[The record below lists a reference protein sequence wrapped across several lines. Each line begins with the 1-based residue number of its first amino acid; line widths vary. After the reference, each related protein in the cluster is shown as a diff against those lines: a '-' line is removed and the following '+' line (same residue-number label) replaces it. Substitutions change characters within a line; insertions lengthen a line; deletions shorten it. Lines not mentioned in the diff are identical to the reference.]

1 MAEPRRPGRHR
12 RVEADQDLD
21 AGVGRWGVPADG
33 QPTGRHSLR
42 QDEPSAAMDAAASG
56 VVITEPGL
64 SRLRQFV
71 EARAAQV
78 PPPAP
83 PAPSRAGR
91 NLPAAIAVGVA
102 LGAVILASL
111 LAYRPSF
118 GFIVALAVG
127 YGIIEL
133 AAAISTVEARP
144 PVIPLVVGGVAMQA
158 AAWFRD
164 ADGLLV
170 ALLVTVCGVFVWRLG
185 DGAAGYLR
193 DVSASVFVL
202 LYLPLL
208 AGCAVLLAV
217 PDDGAARVLAFIG
230 TVVCS
235 DTGGYAAGVLFGRH
249 PLAPVVSK
257 GKTWEGL
264 GGSVI
269 ACCLCG
275 GLILSLTFHQPWWQ
289 GVVFG
294 LAIAVTATL
303 GDLGESMIK
312 RDLGLK
318 DMGRLLPGHGGI
330 MDRLD
335 SLLPCAAV
343 AYLLFSAFL
352 DH

>member
-1 MAEPRRPGRHR
+1 VTAPGSAGRHR
-12 RVEADQDLD
+12 RADDVEETEGAAWLFGRADD
-21 AGVGRWGVPADG
+21 DG
-33 QPTGRHSLR
+33 QPTGRHSAR
-42 QDEPSAAMDAAASG
+42 RDEPASAG
-56 VVITEPGL
+56 VLITEPGW
-64 SRLRQFV
+64 
-71 EARAAQV
+71 ARRTAV
-78 PPPAP
+78 RSPEPVIAP
-83 PAPSRAGR
+83 PKSRAGR
-91 NLPAAIAVGVA
+91 NLPAAIGVGVG

-111 LAYRPSF
+111 LGYRPSF
-118 GFIVALAVG
+118 VFIVALAVAF
-127 YGIIEL
+127 GIVEL
-133 AAAISTVEARP
+133 TGAISTVEARP
-144 PVIPLVVGGVAMQA
+144 PVVPLIVGGLAMQA

-170 ALLVTVCGVFVWRLG
+170 ALLVTVSGVFVWRLG

-193 DVSASVFVL
+193 DVSASVLVL

-208 AGCAVLLAV
+208 AGCAVLLAA
-217 PDDGAARVLAFIG
+217 PSDGAARVLMFIG

-235 DTGGYAAGVLFGRH
+235 DTGGYAAGVAFGRH

-264 GGSVI
+264 AGSVV

-275 GLILSLTFHQPWWQ
+275 GLIMSLTFHHPWWQ
-289 GVVFG
+289 GVLFG
-294 LAIAVTATL
+294 LAIALTATV

-318 DMGRLLPGHGGI
+318 DMGRILPGHGGI

-343 AYLLFSAFL
+343 AYLLLSAFL
-352 DH
+352 R